1 MRKRTMLGVAV
12 FAIIA
17 TAALAQ
23 VSKIN
28 LREEGIDR
36 ANERDAQRLV
46 VVEQRM
52 QALDIERTEILARM
66 TQRAEAKSGF
76 AEARLALDDQPS
88 TLTVLR
94 DVEETPGGTR

>member
-66 TQRAEAKSGF
+66 TQ
-76 AEARLALDDQPS
+76 P
-88 TLTVLR
+88 
-94 DVEETPGGTR
+94 